1 MTTYLNKIAPK
12 SDLKATLAMGVT
24 MNHIAAV
31 GAPLVGG
38 LIWMKLGYEIIFLSG
53 GVIAFITLIITQWM
67 KTEPLFAGAEPEVT
81 AD

>member
-12 SDLKATLAMGVT
+12 SDLKPTLAMGVT

-53 GVIAFITLIITQWM
+53 GAIAFITLIVTQWM
-67 KTEPLFAGAEPEVT
+67 KTEPLLAGAEPEAA